1 MKFKLAIK
9 HSIDFLIS
17 LILLILC
24 SPLFLIVALVI
35 KLESRGP
42 VFFKQERIGKNGKT
56 FVIYKFRSMVNN
68 ADKIGKGVNLS
79 KDDDRI
85 TAFGHFI
92 RNWSIDELPQLINIL
107 IGDMS
112 IIGPRPTIIHQVER
126 YSERQR
132 KRLNMR
138 PGVTGWAQ
146 VNGRNSLPW
155 VKRIE
160 YDIWYVENYS
170 LLLDLKIF
178 IKTFRVALLREG
190 LYGQDG
196 VNDDFDVTTTE
207 PDNEKE
213 QKETV

>member
-1 MKFKLAIK
+1 MKFKLAVK
-9 HSIDFLIS
+9 HSIDFVIS
-17 LILLILC
+17 LVLLILL
-24 SPLFLIVALVI
+24 SPLFLIVALII

-42 VFFKQERIGKNGKT
+42 VFFKQDRIGKDGEL

-68 ADKIGKGVNLS
+68 ADKMGAGINLS
-79 KDDDRI
+79 KDDNRI
-85 TAFGHFI
+85 TPFGHFI

-112 IIGPRPTIIHQVER
+112 IIGPRPTITYQVER

-190 LYGQDG
+190 LYGEDG
-196 VNDDFDVTTTE
+196 VNDDFDVTTIE
-207 PDNEKE
+207 PENEKE
-213 QKETV
+213 QRETV